1 MKKYKIALSLFFIG
15 FIAQAQEVNL
25 SLKEALNY
33 ALEHK
38 SEALKARLE
47 VENSNY
53 QIQEVRAMALPQINI
68 EGNLTNS
75 PILQKSALPGE
86 FFGEP
91 KGSVIMAP
99 FGLEWGSS
107 LTASVSQI
115 LFNQSVFTG
124 LKAAKTTR
132 EFYKINSALTE
143 EQLIEK
149 VAQSYYQVYQSQQML
164 KTIESNVTSTTK
176 VKDIIENLYSNGLAT
191 KIDLDRT
198 KVNLSNLQAKKQQ
211 IINSIE
217 LQENSLKFLIGMDLN
232 SNIKMPNST
241 FDIDDAIVFT
251 ESNTN
256 NRTEMQLLKKQ
267 EELYTYQKK
276 AKLSEHYPTLAL
288 FGNFGYQGFGDN
300 FPWFKEPKDQVYWTN
315 SSMVGLTLKIPV
327 FQGLGTRAKVKQAD
341 IELQK
346 LRLDIKDTEQALS
359 LDFKNAQTQIQNA
372 LITIRIQEENV
383 TLAKD
388 VMQNIQNNY
397 RNGIAPLTDL
407 LSAETAFTE
416 AENNYTTAL
425 LDYKLAEV
433 ALIKAQGELTT
444 LLK

>member
-1 MKKYKIALSLFFIG
+1 MKKYKIALSLFLIG

-68 EGNLTNS
+68 EGSLTNN
-75 PILQKSALPGE
+75 PIIQKSALPGE
-86 FFGEP
+86 IIGAP
-91 KGSVIMAP
+91 GTTLMVP

-132 EFYKINSALTE
+132 EFYKINSTLTD

-164 KTIESNVTSTTK
+164 KTIESNVSSTTK

-198 KVNLSNLQAKKQQ
+198 KVSLSNLQAKRQQ

-217 LQENSLKFLIGMDLN
+217 LQENSLKFLIGMDLH
-232 SNIKMPNST
+232 SAIKMPNST
-241 FDIDDAIVFT
+241 FDINEAVVFS
-251 ESNTN
+251 ESNIE

-288 FGNFGYQGFGDN
+288 FGNFGYQGLGDN
-300 FPWFKEPKDQVYWTN
+300 FPWFKETKDQVYWTN
-315 SSMVGLTLKIPV
+315 SAMVGLTLKIPV
-327 FQGLGTRAKVKQAD
+327 FQGLGTRAKVKQAEID
-341 IELQK
+341 LQK
-346 LRLDIKDTEQALS
+346 IELDIKDTKQALS

-383 TLAKD
+383 ALAKD
-388 VMQNIQNNY
+388 VMYNIQNNY

>member
-1 MKKYKIALSLFFIG
+1 MKQLKITLALFLLALST
-15 FIAQAQEVNL
+15 QAQEIDL
-25 SLKEALNY
+25 SLKQALNY

-38 SEALKARLE
+38 AEALKARLE

-68 EGNLTNS
+68 EGNLTNN
-75 PILQKSALPGE
+75 PIIQQSALPGE
-86 FFGEP
+86 IIGAP
-91 KGSVIMAP
+91 GTTIMVP
-99 FGLEWGSS
+99 FGLEWGST

-132 EFYKINSALTE
+132 EFYKINSTLTD

-149 VAQSYYQVYQSQQML
+149 IAQSYYQVYQSQQML
-164 KTIESNVTSTTK
+164 KTIQSNISSTTK

-198 KVNLSNLQAKKQQ
+198 KVSLSNLQAKQQ
-211 IINSIE
+211 QLINSIE
-217 LQENSLKFLIGMDLN
+217 LQQNSLKFLIGMDL
-232 SNIKMPNST
+232 SNTISLPDST
-241 FDIDDAIVFT
+241 FDINEFIVFA
-251 ESNTN
+251 ENN
-256 NRTEMQLLKKQ
+256 VENRTEMQLLKKQ

-276 AKLSEHYPTLAL
+276 AKLSEHYPSLAL
-288 FGNFGYQGFGDN
+288 FGNFGYQGLGDN
-300 FPWFKEPKDQVYWTN
+300 FPWFKDSKDQVYWTN
-315 SSMVGLTLKIPV
+315 NAMIGLSVKIPI

-341 IELQK
+341 IALQK
-346 LRLDIKDTEQALS
+346 VRLDIKDAEHALS
-359 LDFKNAQTQIQNA
+359 LDFKNAQTQIENA
-372 LITIRIQEENV
+372 LITIKIQEQNV
-383 TLAKD
+383 ILAKD
-388 VMQNIQNNY
+388 VMHNIQNNY

-416 AENNYTTAL
+416 AENNYTAAL

-433 ALIKAQGELTT
+433 AIIKAQGELTT
-444 LLK
+444 LLQ

>member
-1 MKKYKIALSLFFIG
+1 MKKYSIAISLFFIG
-15 FIAQAQEVNL
+15 FIAKAQEVNL
-25 SLKEALNY
+25 SLSDALNY

-38 SEALKARLE
+38 AEALKAKLDI
-47 VENSNY
+47 ENSNY

-86 FFGEP
+86 FFGAP
-91 KGSVIMAP
+91 GTVIMAP

-115 LFNQSVFTG
+115 LSNQQVFTG

-132 EFYKINSALTE
+132 EFYKINSNLTN

-149 VAQSYYQVYQSQQML
+149 VAQSYYKVYQSKLML
-164 KTIESNVTSTTK
+164 KTIENNINSTNQ
-176 VKDIIENLYSNGLAT
+176 VKTIIESLYENGLAT

-198 KVNLSNLQAKKQQ
+198 KVNLSNLLASKQQ
-211 IINSIE
+211 ISNAIE
-217 LQENSLKFLIGMDLN
+217 LQENALKFMIGMELN
-232 SNIKMPNST
+232 HNIQMPQDT
-241 FDIDDAIVFT
+241 FDIDETQIFNEGTVD
-251 ESNTN
+251 
-256 NRTEMQLLKKQ
+256 NRTEIQLLKKQ
-267 EELYTYQKK
+267 EQLYTYQKK
-276 AKLSEHYPTLAL
+276 AKQSEHYPSLAL

-300 FPWFKEPKDQVYWTN
+300 FPWFKESKDQVYWTN
-315 SSMVGLTLKIPV
+315 SAMVGLSLKIPV

-341 IELQK
+341 IALRKLQ
-346 LRLDIKDTEQALS
+346 LDIQDTQEALS
-359 LDFKNAQTQIQNA
+359 LESENAQTQIQNA

-383 TLAKD
+383 KLAKD
-388 VMQNIQNNY
+388 VFDNIQNNY

-407 LSAETAFTE
+407 LTAENAYTE
-416 AENNYTTAL
+416 SENNYTNAL
-425 LDYKLAEV
+425 LEYKLAEI
-433 ALIKAQGELTT
+433 ALVKAQGALNT